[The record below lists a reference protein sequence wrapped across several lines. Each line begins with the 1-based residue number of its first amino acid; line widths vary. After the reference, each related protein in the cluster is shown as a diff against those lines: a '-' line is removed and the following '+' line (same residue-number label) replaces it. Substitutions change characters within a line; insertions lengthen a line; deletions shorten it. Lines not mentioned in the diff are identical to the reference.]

1 MKRNVVRPKI
11 CMMLGLFL
19 TVAVVG
25 SSTAK
30 GVQHA
35 YPSMAPLS
43 QYLMADRN
51 AEIALA
57 RSAAPKAISGDATI
71 LVLGPHGYVTAVEG
85 KNGFV
90 CLVDRS
96 WTAQFD
102 FPEFW
107 NPRLRGPMCLNPQAA
122 RSILPITFKRTEL
135 ALAGKTREQIMAGM
149 KAAVAAKQLPPLEP
163 GAMCYMM
170 SKQGYGGDVAPHW
183 PSHLMFFYSDTDPAS
198 WGANAQGSPIIAV
211 ADPLE
216 HITQFV
222 ITTPLWSD
230 GTKDRSATPHHAGR

>member
-11 CMMLGLFL
+11 CMTLGLFL
-19 TVAVVG
+19 TVAVAG
-25 SSTAK
+25 SSTAT
-30 GVQHA
+30 GGQHA
-35 YPSMAPLS
+35 YPGMAPLS
-43 QYLMADRN
+43 QYLMSDRN

-57 RSAAPKAISGDATI
+57 RSAAPKSISGDATI

-135 ALAGKTREQIMAGM
+135 ALAGKSRGQIMAGM
-149 KAAVAAKQLPPLEP
+149 KAAVAAKRLPPLEH

-170 SKQGYGGDVAPHW
+170 SKQGYLNDDAGHW
-183 PSHLMFFYSDTDPAS
+183 MPHLMFYVSRGAD
-198 WGANAQGSPIIAV
+198 WGADVPGSPVMRNPQFHDGAV
-211 ADPLE
+211 AVQVLMIPAAK
-216 HITQFV
+216 
-222 ITTPLWSD
+222 WSD
-230 GTKDRSATPHHAGR
+230 GTPAPAM